1 MIQFH
6 LMKNN
11 SIHFSIIVPAY
22 NRKSHLEMMIPKIE
36 KINYDNWELII
47 VDDGSN
53 DGTEQFF
60 KNIDNDKVIYIKQI
74 NKERGGAR
82 NTGLQ
87 IAKGDY
93 ITFLDSDD
101 YLLPNSLIVASDV
114 IDKNPGIPLFHLG
127 FEMRN
132 REGDL
137 LIAADVLP
145 TLLNNTL
152 IEKNAIACLG
162 VFIKKDVAIC
172 HPFDESRELSG
183 TEDYELWTRLAAIYP
198 FLHFNK
204 TIAVLVQ
211 HESRSMLD
219 KDINKTIKRINKFI
233 ELVLAD
239 PVRVKYI
246 GRNLNNFIAHRF
258 SYISLHAAINNNNKI
273 ALNYLIKSLLK
284 SPILLFRIRLY
295 IILKKIIFNW

>member
-1 MIQFH
+1 MEYNSIQF
-6 LMKNN
+6 
-11 SIHFSIIVPAY
+11 SIVIPSY
-22 NRKSHLEMMIPKIE
+22 NRLEYLKVLIPKLE
-36 KINYDNWELII
+36 ALNFTNWEAII
-47 VDDGSN
+47 VDDGSF
-53 DGTEQFF
+53 DGTYDFF
-60 KNIDNDKVIYIKQI
+60 LNWSNQNIVYLRQV
-74 NKERGGAR
+74 NKERGAAR

-101 YLLPNSLIVASDV
+101 YLLPNSLIVASDI

-284 SPILLFRIRLY
+284 SPILLFRIRMY
-295 IILKKIIFNW
+295 IILKKIIFN

>member
-1 MIQFH
+1 MESNSIQF
-6 LMKNN
+6 
-11 SIHFSIIVPAY
+11 SIVIPSY
-22 NRKSHLEMMIPKIE
+22 NRLEYLKVLIPKLE
-36 KINYDNWELII
+36 ALNFTNWEAII
-47 VDDGSN
+47 VDDGSF
-53 DGTEQFF
+53 DGTYDFF
-60 KNIDNDKVIYIKQI
+60 LNWSNQNIVYLRQV
-74 NKERGGAR
+74 NKERGAAR

-101 YLLPNSLIVASDV
+101 YLLPNSLIVASDI

-284 SPILLFRIRLY
+284 SPILLFRIRMY
-295 IILKKIIFNW
+295 IILKKIIFN

>member
-1 MIQFH
+1 MESNSIQF
-6 LMKNN
+6 
-11 SIHFSIIVPAY
+11 SIVIPSY
-22 NRKSHLEMMIPKIE
+22 NRLEYLKLLIPKLE
-36 KINYDNWELII
+36 ALNFTNWEAII
-47 VDDGSN
+47 VDDGSF
-53 DGTEQFF
+53 DGTYDFF
-60 KNIDNDKVIYIKQI
+60 LNWSNQNIVYLRQV
-74 NKERGGAR
+74 NKERGAAR

-101 YLLPNSLIVASDV
+101 YLLPNSLIVASDI

-258 SYISLHAAINNNNKI
+258 SYISLHAAINNKNKI

-295 IILKKIIFNW
+295 IILKKIIFN